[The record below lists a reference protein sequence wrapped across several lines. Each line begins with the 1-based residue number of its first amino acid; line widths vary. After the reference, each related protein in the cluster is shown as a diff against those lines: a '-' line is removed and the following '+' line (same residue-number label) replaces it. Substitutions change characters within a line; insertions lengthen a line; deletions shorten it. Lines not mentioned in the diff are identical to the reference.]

1 MAIALICLHGKTGF
15 AGVDEPS
22 GPW

>member
-1 MAIALICLHGKTGF
+1 MARALICLHGETGF
-15 AGVDEPS
+15 PGVDEPS